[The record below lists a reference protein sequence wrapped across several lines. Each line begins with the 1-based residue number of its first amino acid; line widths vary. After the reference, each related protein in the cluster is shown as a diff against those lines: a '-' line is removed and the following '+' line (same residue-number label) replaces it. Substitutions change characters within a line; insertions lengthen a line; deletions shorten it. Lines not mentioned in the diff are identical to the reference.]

1 DLALLALGNLPEGS
15 KAALRRHERHVRDK
29 YRLRNFLDV
38 KAERGL
44 ASAAAYALAS
54 QSNLIPIVR
63 GVAAD
68 KLDAL
73 LRRAGIAA
81 KQQVPPMRFLL
92 PATSAATE

>member
-1 DLALLALGNLPEGS
+1 
-15 KAALRRHERHVRDK
+15 
-29 YRLRNFLDV
+29 
-38 KAERGL
+38 L

-92 PATSAATE
+92 PATSPATE

>member
-1 DLALLALGNLPEGS
+1 
-15 KAALRRHERHVRDK
+15 VRDK

-44 ASAAAYALAS
+44 ASAAAYAFAS

-63 GVAAD
+63 GVTSD

-73 LRRAGIAA
+73 FRRAGFSTTQ
-81 KQQVPPMRFLL
+81 KQAQPMRFLMAGNSA
-92 PATSAATE
+92 PAEK